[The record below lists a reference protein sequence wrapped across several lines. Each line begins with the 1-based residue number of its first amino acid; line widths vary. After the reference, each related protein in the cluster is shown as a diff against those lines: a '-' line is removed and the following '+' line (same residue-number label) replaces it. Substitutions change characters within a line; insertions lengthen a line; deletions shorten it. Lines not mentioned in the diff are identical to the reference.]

1 MIIMQNIAIIGGGLS
16 GLVAA
21 WLLKEKAHVTIFEKS
36 TSFGGRMATRFADPF
51 IFDHG
56 AQFFK
61 ARSNE
66 FQTFLDPL
74 IKQGIIHR
82 WDANFSEIKEG
93 VASQKKL
100 WGKKNPHYVGYPNMN
115 SLGLYL
121 SKSLTCI
128 SKTHIKAI
136 NQNHFSKWNLTD
148 TAGSRYDNFDWVIVS
163 IPAKQSAE
171 LLPSHCQFYH
181 QLPQECMK
189 GCYTIMLGF
198 TGPLNLPYDAALI
211 HDPMLSWISLNH
223 TKPGRLSSPAL
234 VIHSTNDWAKSH
246 LDNDITQVHA
256 QLTHH
261 IQDFLGIN
269 TQTAACN
276 IIHRWRYANCNKQD
290 SEKPFIDHNLKLAAC
305 GDWCIQGR
313 VEAAFLSGLKTANA
327 IKQSL

>member
-1 MIIMQNIAIIGGGLS
+1 MKQIAIIGGGLS

-21 WLLKEKAHVTIFEKS
+21 GILQETAQVTVFEKS
-36 TSFGGRMATRFADPF
+36 PGCGGRVATRFADPF

-61 ARSNE
+61 ARSND
-66 FQTFLDPL
+66 FQMFLDPL
-74 IKQGIIHR
+74 IKQGVIHR
-82 WDANFSEIKEG
+82 WDANFSEIKNG
-93 VASQKKL
+93 VVSKKTI
-100 WGKKNPHYVGYPNMN
+100 WSNHEPHYVGYPNMN

-121 SKSLTCI
+121 SESLTCI
-128 SKTHIKAI
+128 SKTHIKSI
-136 NQNHFSKWNLTD
+136 DQNRFYKWTLTD

-163 IPAKQSAE
+163 TPAKQSAE

-189 GCYTIMLGF
+189 GCFTIMLGF
-198 TGPLNLPYDAALI
+198 TDSLNLAYDAALI

-223 TKPGRLSSPAL
+223 TKPGRLTSPAL
-234 VIHSTNDWAKSH
+234 VIHSTNDWAEFH
-246 LDNDITQVHA
+246 LNNDITQVHS

-261 IQDFLGIN
+261 IHDLLSIN
-269 TQTAACN
+269 TQTAVCN
-276 IIHRWRYANCNKQD
+276 IIHRWRYANCQKHD
-290 SEKPFIDHNLKLAAC
+290 SETQFIDHNLKLAAC